1 MNGNADAGL
10 VQALGDYGADSFG
23 CAGDQRTR
31 AVESPGICFR
41 HFDHF
46 AVTELQTLLRTS

>member
-1 MNGNADAGL
+1 MNGDADAGL
-10 VQALGDYGADSFG
+10 VQALGDYGADPFG

-41 HFDHF
+41 HFGHF
-46 AVTELQTLLRTS
+46 AVTKP